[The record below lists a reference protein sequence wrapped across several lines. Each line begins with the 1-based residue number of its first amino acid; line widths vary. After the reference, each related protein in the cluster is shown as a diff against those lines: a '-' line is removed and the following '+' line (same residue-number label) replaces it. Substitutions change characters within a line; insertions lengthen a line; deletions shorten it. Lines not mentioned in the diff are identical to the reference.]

1 MNEVNLINFNEIKNY
16 DNIIYLNFWNGFN
29 EATDNKLKKIFN
41 YLFSQINNDI
51 VIISVFGN
59 TGLLN
64 NYIKSNN
71 ILVSFSGENFSIILK
86 NKTDINLVMDS
97 KRSDANIIPIHLFS
111 ITAYERDSWPILLKK
126 RTSKR
131 IPIKFCSFVAGN
143 SNNKVRNKFY
153 ELLNNKKTVD
163 SAGGYMNSIGYCAPR
178 DDKEYWNFLSDYKF
192 NICFENT
199 VKDEYITEKLF
210 HAYMGGCIPI
220 YYGSPKA
227 LEYFNKDA
235 FLYLP
240 DSSSESMNTLIEKIL
255 LIDSNDDEY
264 LKIYNQPLV
273 LGNQIPHEMNIDT
286 WKKEIMNIFN

>member
-1 MNEVNLINFNEIKNY
+1 MNLINFNQIEKK

-29 EATDNKLKKIFN
+29 EATDNKLKKIFT
-41 YLFSQINNDI
+41 YLFSQIDNDI
-51 VIISVFGN
+51 IIFSVFGDP
-59 TGLLN
+59 GLLN
-64 NYIKSNN
+64 KHIKPNN
-71 ILVSFSGENFSIILK
+71 IIVSFSGENFSIILK
-86 NKTDINLVMDS
+86 DKNDINLVMES
-97 KRSDANIIPIHLFS
+97 RQQNVNIIPMHLFS
-111 ITAYERDSWPILLKK
+111 ITAYERDAWPILLKK

-131 IPIKFCSFVAGN
+131 IPMKFCAFVAGN
-143 SNNKVRNKFY
+143 GNNKIRNRFY
-153 ELLNNKKTVD
+153 QLLNNQKTVD
-163 SAGGYMNSIGYCAPR
+163 SAGGYMNSIGYSAPR
-178 DDKEYWNFLSDYKF
+178 EDKDYWTFLSDYKF
-192 NICFENT
+192 NICFENN

-240 DSSSESMNTLIEKIL
+240 DSSDESMNVLIEKIL

-273 LGNQIPHEMNIDT
+273 LNNQIPSEMNIDT